1 MEVAVDNSSS
11 VISETR
17 KRPATS
23 QIDVKNGGDK
33 KEEEESDDDFEIIE
47 MPPTAKKLKLDEAG

>member
-23 QIDVKNGGDK
+23 QVDVKNGGDK
-33 KEEEESDDDFEIIE
+33 KEEESDDDFEIIE